1 MCPEPEAKVCPL
13 RPLIGQSRSFQASD
27 WLRASDV
34 SPDPRDG
41 VVRFVDH
48 PVQLV
53 TADQAVTEQL
63 RRRELLIGQKCKY
76 CDLIGQLI

>member
-1 MCPEPEAKVCPL
+1 MKVRQELDRCIRPRVLTTFALKPL
-13 RPLIGQSRSFQASD
+13 SGHIRSFQASD
-27 WLRASDV
+27 WLRASNV

-63 RRRELLIGQKCKY
+63 RGRELLIGQ
-76 CDLIGQLI
+76 

>member
-1 MCPEPEAKVCPL
+1 MVRVAHS
-13 RPLIGQSRSFQASD
+13 RPLIGQSRSLEASD

-34 SPDPRDG
+34 SPDPGDG

-53 TADQAVTEQL
+53 TADQAVAEQL
-63 RRRELLIGQKCKY
+63 RGRELLIGQKCEY
-76 CDLIGQLI
+76 CDLIGP